1 MCFILSDGLQLL
13 RDQLYAV
20 IYGDRR
26 CEEGVAAC
34 LGPVAEAP
42 KPVPAEFS
50 SHLEGSWRRK
60 WYHFDNLAGK
70 LPSSVQLRALLYS
83 LLEIVD
89 CWRFAEK
96 AAKL

>member
-1 MCFILSDGLQLL
+1 MREMCFILSDGLQLL

-50 SHLEGSWRRK
+50 SHRSQ
-60 WYHFDNLAGK
+60 YNYA
-70 LPSSVQLRALLYS
+70 PCSIAYS
-83 LLEIVD
+83 
-89 CWRFAEK
+89 K
-96 AAKL
+96 